1 MLGRDH
7 ALLGAVAGVGLA
19 GPFARLAHT
28 HLPPGQVAAAG
39 AVCAGFALLPDIDE
53 PGSTVS
59 RRLGLLS
66 QAVAAF
72 TKRLAGG
79 HRQATHSL
87 CFAGGVAVLVWW
99 LERFALAAP
108 ILVYACLALVITM
121 VVPARLARR
130 GSAVALVGPVAAG
143 WAVWRAQTGSW
154 VTDPTAVFD
163 PRTWA
168 WLPVAAGAGVA
179 LHLVGD
185 MLTAQGVPLL
195 WPLQLRPAAPLLGHT
210 DSVREQLVG
219 ACLSLALV
227 ALAWV
232 QIFRPLLTARA
243 THL

>member
-19 GPFARLAHT
+19 EPVARLAHT

-39 AVCAGFALLPDIDE
+39 ALCAGFALLPDIDE

-59 RRLGLLS
+59 RKLGLFS
-66 QAVAAF
+66 EAVAGV
-72 TKRLAGG
+72 TKKLAGG
-79 HRQATHSL
+79 HRKATHSL
-87 CFAGGVAVLVWW
+87 WFAGGTAALIWW
-99 LERFALAAP
+99 LGQFALAAP
-108 ILVYACLALVITM
+108 ILVYACLALTLTM
-121 VVPARLARR
+121 LVPARLVRR
-130 GSAVALVGPVAAG
+130 GSAAALIGPVAAG

-154 VTDPTAVFD
+154 TTDPTRVAD
-163 PRTWA
+163 PHTWT
-168 WLPVAAGAGVA
+168 WLPVAAGIGVG

-185 MLTAQGVPLL
+185 MLTVEGVPLL
-195 WPLQLRPAAPLLGHT
+195 WPARLRLAAPVLGHT
-210 DSVREQLVG
+210 DTAREQLVG

-232 QIFRPLLTARA
+232 QVVHPLLNAKG